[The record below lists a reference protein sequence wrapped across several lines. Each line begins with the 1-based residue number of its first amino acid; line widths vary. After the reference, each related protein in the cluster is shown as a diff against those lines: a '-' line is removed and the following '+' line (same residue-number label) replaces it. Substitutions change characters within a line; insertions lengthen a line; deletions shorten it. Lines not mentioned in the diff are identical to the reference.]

1 MMFMFRFIFAIS
13 VYFIIFMVNGLLMN
27 FSGELSTIMASM
39 VLIYVMLL
47 YEFEDMKEEIQKI
60 KGRKK
65 K

>member
-1 MMFMFRFIFAIS
+1 MFMFRFIFAIS